1 MEIHDVG
8 GPRQPRPP
16 QHQESSRQA
25 SRRSADGDRVDISP
39 RARRAVHASRLA
51 RRVLALP
58 ETRPAAVRAARQA
71 LHRGELLAPPAIRAT
86 VRGMIPDR

>member
-1 MEIHDVG
+1 MEIRNVG
-8 GPRQPRPP
+8 GPRQPQRP
-16 QHQESSRQA
+16 QHQDSSRQA
-25 SRRSADGDRVDISP
+25 SQRSGDGDRVEISP

-86 VRGMIPDR
+86 VRAMTPGQ